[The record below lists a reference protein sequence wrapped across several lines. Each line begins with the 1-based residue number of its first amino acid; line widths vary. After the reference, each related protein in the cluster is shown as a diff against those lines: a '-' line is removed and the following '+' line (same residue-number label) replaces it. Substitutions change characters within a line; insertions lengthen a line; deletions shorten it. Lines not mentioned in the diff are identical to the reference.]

1 MIMKRNN
8 QEITKVGILVQIAP
22 VKIDY
27 SYREPIGIQYSV
39 RNELGEDIYLVE
51 GLQYYILEEDNALN
65 ISLAEIKIPEN
76 IDIYG
81 YVVPKLRKLKKNKE
95 IREAIKV
102 NMPLKETILNPKN
115 GPREVEKELFGSV
128 KVNLTVGYGLEKFTL
143 ETTSYNL
150 DGEFL
155 EWQKLVKSNIVNIT
169 ISKT

>member
-8 QEITKVGILVQIAP
+8 QGMTKVGILVQIAP
-22 VKIDY
+22 VKIAH
-27 SYREPIGIQYSV
+27 SYREPIGIRYSV

-81 YVVPKLRKLKKNKE
+81 YVVPKLRKLRKKKE
-95 IREAIKV
+95 IRGAIKV
-102 NMPLKETILNPKN
+102 SMPLKETILNPKN
-115 GPREVEKELFGSV
+115 EPEESEKELLGSI

-143 ETTSYNL
+143 KPTSYNL
-150 DGEFL
+150 AREFL
-155 EWQKLVKSNIVNIT
+155 KWQKLVKSNLVSIT
-169 ISKT
+169 ISN